1 VQQAGES
8 DEFKQAEAAEWMPLL
23 YGELRR
29 IAHQARWRW
38 SSHDTIGTTALVN
51 EAYLRLVESL
61 QLRDKGKF
69 LGLAA
74 VAIRRILVDRVRH
87 QLALKRG
94 GDAQQVEL
102 DEADGF
108 VVEDDET
115 VLAVHEALE
124 GLSDL
129 NPRLAHVVECQ
140 FFAGY
145 SQSETAQ
152 ALGIS
157 VATVERDWATAR
169 AWLRRELQS

>member
-1 VQQAGES
+1 MTE
-8 DEFKQAEAAEWMPLL
+8 EAVSTAVADTDAWSALL
-23 YGELRR
+23 YDELRR

-51 EAYLRLVESL
+51 EAYLRLADSME
-61 QLRDKGKF
+61 LRDRNRF

-74 VAIRRILVDRVRH
+74 VAIRRILVDRVRN
-87 QLALKRG
+87 QLAQKRG
-94 GDAQQVEL
+94 GDVQKVEL
-102 DEADGF
+102 GEADGF

-115 VLAVHEALE
+115 VLAVHEALA
-124 GLSDL
+124 GLAERS
-129 NPRLAHVVECQ
+129 PRLARVVECQ

-169 AWLRRELQS
+169 AWLRRELQH